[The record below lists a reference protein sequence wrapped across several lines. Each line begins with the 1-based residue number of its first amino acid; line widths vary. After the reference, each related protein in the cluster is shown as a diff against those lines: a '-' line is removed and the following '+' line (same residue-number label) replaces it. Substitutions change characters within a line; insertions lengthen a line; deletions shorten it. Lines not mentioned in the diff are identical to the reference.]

1 MKLKWNELKLKWNK
15 IIGYYWLNTYDA
27 NTYDSFYSIVVNCRT
42 FWFYMMQILCKAV
55 IVCKN

>member
-42 FWFYMMQILCKAV
+42 FWFYMMQILCKSS
-55 IVCKN
+55 NSM

>member
-15 IIGYYWLNTYDA
+15 IIGYYWL

-42 FWFYMMQILCKAV
+42 FWFYMMQILCKSS
-55 IVCKN
+55 NSM